1 MNRESTRLGQ
11 DGGSETRANLILRL
25 EKTKLEMESLRAA
38 EREIKRQIQ
47 VEDMEEGECSSQEEE
62 ILPEYPSEQKYVEST
77 SFRELSTML
86 TEQSKSM
93 AQAMSRQTGLKDL
106 PKFSGDPDEWR
117 IFLAQYRRS
126 TSICGYDSTENV
138 ARLEKSLTG
147 EARDAVKALLTSPAS
162 ADEIIQVLSRR
173 FGNTRQMLLRLI
185 DQAKNIDGPKDD
197 NPLSVAKFATAVHN
211 IAVSLEQLDGG
222 RYLTSVSVVDDL
234 ERKLTPIMRMLWSE
248 AVYKRTNYT
257 VKELSLW
264 LQQRAEAALSIAP
277 INTTKSTRS
286 NTIAL
291 KERKKSSVRSV
302 LSVVSQGE
310 ENTKRGCAN
319 CQEDHYTTVC
329 PKLREL
335 TPEGRFVRVRELK
348 LCLSCLGRNHRIVN
362 CFRRR
367 PCGIE
372 GCKRQHHRLLHQ
384 KVEKP
389 EEKKVEASL
398 TNLGWIISGSTG
410 ETCKRKRS
418 VDVVGHAC
426 QELIELIK
434 QHYQFEDIKMKTE
447 NSFSLN
453 KDEKKAL
460 EILESVTRLVGKR
473 FETGL
478 LWKTPKPE
486 MPDSRSAAWLR
497 LQQVEA
503 KMDKDPKFRDQYS
516 AKIQDYLS
524 KGYLVPLDEHEKGMP
539 KENVWYLPHFGV
551 TNPNK
556 PGKIRLVLDAAAEV
570 NSISLNNSLLSGPNL
585 TISLTGLL
593 MRFRIGQ
600 HGFVGDIKEMFHQVR
615 ILPEDQNYQ
624 RILWRG
630 NSRDTFPVEYKMTVM
645 IFGAT
650 CSPAVA
656 SYVKNKNAEEYAE
669 EFPEAT
675 REIVENHY
683 VDDYLGSADDE
694 TSAIKLIKD
703 VVHVHKMGG
712 FQIRNFVSSSP
723 VIINGLPPDLRL
735 PKLSVD
741 LDFDSK
747 FEKVLGVWWEPLTDV
762 FSFRNRESVDTE
774 NLPTKRQA
782 LKTLMKQLPAELCQQ
797 WKAWVAQ
804 LIHLSDVEIPRC
816 YAPLEYRQG
825 RVELHIFTDASEDA
839 YAAVAYFRFV
849 NCIKIHV
856 SLVTAKAKVAPLKS
870 ASIPRLELEGAVLG
884 CRLMQVIQDETKIE
898 IDRKVFWTDSV
909 VVLNWIRAD
918 SRSYKPF
925 VGNRVGEIQ
934 EVTNPDEWK
943 WVPTD
948 LNVADIATRDTGN
961 TDFSPESTWYSGPEF
976 LYKSESEW
984 PQQRESS
991 EFVAATIKHS
1001 WEPVIDSKNYM
1012 RWSHI
1017 HRVMT
1022 YVYRFQR
1029 ACREKWRT
1037 NGHSQLGSSVILSAT
1052 DWEGGLRY
1060 LLLHSQRESFG
1071 MSMSS
1076 ESRTG
1081 ELQLLNVPRGSPL
1094 YKFNP
1099 AIDSCGIMRASGR
1112 LNNMPLVREDFK
1124 NPILLHADNRIVQL
1138 LLEDFHVRLGH
1149 WRADFVLAELRQRYE
1164 IIKGRATLKRLQ
1176 RGCKTCQVSKAKPQI
1191 PLMGQLPSER
1201 LSMHVVPF
1209 TNTGCDMFGPLYVK
1223 SGRSEVKRYG
1233 MIFTCMTTRAIHLE
1247 LCCSLSTDSCLL
1259 ALRRFFGRRANPAKI
1274 ISDNGTNFRGAARE
1288 LKEAAASLDHAKV
1301 KAKLAKMNI
1310 EWDFNPPYS
1319 PHMGG
1324 CWERLIGPV
1333 KRALKQS
1340 VEITK
1345 HPPTEEVLHTLLVE
1359 AEHLVN
1365 SRPLLELTDSGEVM
1379 TPNHFLIHRQSGL
1392 TPGRIFEDQDLILR
1406 KEWRKSQRL
1415 ADHFWQIWRKHYA
1428 PTLTH
1433 RPKWRESGQPI
1444 IEGDRVVVMEP
1455 NTKRN
1460 QWIFGRVIKAIPAMD
1475 GHARTATIRLEDG
1488 SECVRPVTRLAV
1500 IRPPPVVM
1508 DDDGIGE

>member
-1 MNRESTRLGQ
+1 MIRHLETVVIVISDESSGSVTNALRHNYFERLYATANRTDRGIVMLRVAPVTLRNNLSGETMNTL
-11 DGGSETRANLILRL
+11 
-25 EKTKLEMESLRAA
+25 
-38 EREIKRQIQ
+38 
-47 VEDMEEGECSSQEEE
+47 
-62 ILPEYPSEQKYVEST
+62 
-77 SFRELSTML
+77 
-86 TEQSKSM
+86 
-93 AQAMSRQTGLKDL
+93 
-106 PKFSGDPDEWR
+106 
-117 IFLAQYRRS
+117 
-126 TSICGYDSTENV
+126 
-138 ARLEKSLTG
+138 
-147 EARDAVKALLTSPAS
+147 ALLDSGATVTLIES
-162 ADEIIQVLSRR
+162 ATAQKLNLEGRETEINLQWLDS
-173 FGNTRQMLLRLI
+173 NTRQRSTTKAVTFDIKGWRSKDKWFNIPQCYTI
-185 DQAKNIDGPKDD
+185 DQLELPQ
-197 NPLSVAKFATAVHN
+197 VHVHREEL
-211 IAVSLEQLDGG
+211 IQ
-222 RYLTSVSVVDDL
+222 RFPYL
-234 ERKLTPIMRMLWSE
+234 
-248 AVYKRTNYT
+248 A
-257 VKELSLW
+257 
-264 LQQRAEAALSIAP
+264 
-277 INTTKSTRS
+277 
-286 NTIAL
+286 
-291 KERKKSSVRSV
+291 
-302 LSVVSQGE
+302 
-310 ENTKRGCAN
+310 
-319 CQEDHYTTVC
+319 
-329 PKLREL
+329 
-335 TPEGRFVRVRELK
+335 
-348 LCLSCLGRNHRIVN
+348 
-362 CFRRR
+362 
-367 PCGIE
+367 
-372 GCKRQHHRLLHQ
+372 
-384 KVEKP
+384 KVEFKSITGDRP
-389 EEKKVEASL
+389 KILIGEDNAGITATKQLIHDSLNNPVASL

-460 EILESVTRLVGKR
+460 EILESVTRRVGKR

-486 MPDSRSAAWLR
+486 MPDSRAAAWRR

-712 FQIRNFVSSSP
+712 FEIRNFVSSSP

-782 LKTLMKQLPAELCQQ
+782 LKTLMKVYDPVGFVAQFIIRGRIIFQRIWRFGTDWDQQLPAELCQQ

-849 NCIKIHV
+849 NCMKIHV

-884 CRLMQVIQDETKIE
+884 CRLMQVIQGETKIE

-943 WVPTD
+943 WLPTD

-961 TDFSPESTWYSGPEF
+961 TDFSPEATWYSGPEF

-1081 ELQLLNVPRGSPL
+1081 ELQLLNVPRGSSL

-1259 ALRRFFGRRANPAKI
+1259 ALRRFFGRRGNPAKI

-1345 HPPTEEVLHTLLVE
+1345 HPPSEEVLHTLLVE

-1365 SRPLLELTDSGEVM
+1365 SRPLLELTDSGEVL

-1392 TPGRIFEDQDLILR
+1392 TPGGIFEDQDLILR

-1444 IEGDRVVVMEP
+1444 IEGDRVVIMEP
-1455 NTKRN
+1455 NTERN
-1460 QWIFGRVIKAIPAMD
+1460 QWIFGQVIKAIPAMD

-1500 IRPPPVVM
+1500 IRPPPLVM
-1508 DDDGIGE
+1508 DDDGIGK